1 MREASVARIPVALQ
15 LYSVRE
21 ECQRDLPGTLRAVAE
36 MGYEGVEF
44 AGYYGRTAQ
53 ELRTLLDGLGLK
65 AISTHTGLQT
75 VLGDEL
81 ERTIEFNETLGNRHL
96 IVPSLPAERRASR
109 QAWLDTG
116 KLFDEV
122 AEQVAAHEMRIGY
135 HNHAVEFQP
144 LDGGD
149 VPWDLFGAHTRDEVI
164 LQLDLGNAADG
175 GADPVPYLQKYPG
188 RALTVHLKDR
198 SAANP
203 NALLGEGEIRWPE
216 VFRLCES
223 TAGTQWYIVE
233 QERYP
238 YPPLESAR
246 RCRENL
252 RRMGR

>member
-1 MREASVARIPVALQ
+1 MARIPVALQ

-21 ECQRDLPGTLRAVAE
+21 DCQRDLPGTLRAVAE
-36 MGYEGVEF
+36 MDYEGVEF

-53 ELRTLLDGLGLK
+53 ELRTLLDDLGLK
-65 AISTHTGLQT
+65 AISTHTGLQS

-81 ERTIEFNETLGNRHL
+81 KRTIEFNEALGNRHL

-109 QAWLDTG
+109 QAWLDTA

-122 AEQVAAHEMRIGY
+122 AEQVAPHGMRIGY
-135 HNHAVEFQP
+135 HNHAVEFQT
-144 LDGGD
+144 LDGEA
-149 VPWDLFGAHTRDEVI
+149 PWDTFFSSTRADVI
-164 LQLDLGNAADG
+164 MQLDLGNAADG

-203 NALLGEGEIRWPE
+203 NALLGEGGIRWPE

-238 YPPLESAR
+238 YPPLDSAR